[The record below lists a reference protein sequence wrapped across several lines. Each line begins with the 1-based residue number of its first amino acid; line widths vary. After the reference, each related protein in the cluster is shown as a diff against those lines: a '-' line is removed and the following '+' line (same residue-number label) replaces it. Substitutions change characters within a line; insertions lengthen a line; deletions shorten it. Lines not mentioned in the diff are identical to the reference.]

1 MEGPSLN
8 LEKEVERQKDA
19 LIKATQ
25 EIIALRSVESDAAE
39 GCPFGAEIGQ
49 ALECALAISRRL
61 GFRTVNLDGYVGYAE
76 YGSGDD
82 YVAVLGHLDVVPEG
96 GNWTYPPYG
105 GKIHEGRLYG
115 RGTSDD
121 KGPIMAALFGL
132 AAIKNL
138 NLPLT
143 KRVRILFG
151 TSEETGSKD
160 MDYYAGREKPP
171 VAGFTPDASFP
182 AIYAEKGG
190 CKFTLAKK
198 LTAAG
203 DGDSLR
209 LLSLHAGERVN
220 IVPDRA
226 EAVLSAREPQAL
238 VAACAAFAADK
249 KVQLEASA
257 SADGT
262 VKIVS
267 RGKAAHGSLPHQGT
281 NAAMQLLAFL
291 AERQLP
297 ADLVAYLRAVT
308 IAIGRET
315 DGRSLGVAYRDEE
328 SGSLTL
334 NAGLLRF
341 TGDSIALTCDVR
353 FPVTWTGERLIEKVK
368 SAAERLGVDLASF
381 SFGKPLFFPK
391 DHPLIVTL
399 QKVFTTATG
408 TTVDP
413 IAIGG
418 GTYAK
423 HLPNTVAFGP
433 QFPGQP
439 DLCHQ
444 PDEYITLDDLI
455 LCAKIYARAIY
466 ELAR

>member
-1 MEGPSLN
+1 MGEGLTLN
-8 LEKEVERQKDA
+8 LEKEVERQTDA

-25 EIIALRSVESDAAE
+25 EIITLRSVESDAVD
-39 GCPFGAEIGQ
+39 GCPFGAEVGR
-49 ALECALAISRRL
+49 ALECALQIARGM
-61 GFRTVNLDGYVGYAE
+61 GFHTVNLDGYVGYAE
-76 YGSGDD
+76 YGSGED

-105 GKIHEGRLYG
+105 GEIHEGRLYG
-115 RGTSDD
+115 RGASDD

-132 AAIKNL
+132 AAVKNL

-143 KRVRILFG
+143 KRVRIIFG

-182 AIYAEKGG
+182 TIYAEKGG

-203 DGDSLR
+203 DSVRLR
-209 LLSLHAGERVN
+209 SLHAGERVN

-238 VAACAAFAADK
+238 INACAAFANCH
-249 KVQLEASA
+249 KVELGASLA
-257 SADGT
+257 ADGT
-262 VKIVS
+262 VQIVS
-267 RGKAAHGSLPHQGT
+267 RGKAAHGSLPHQGI

-291 AERQLP
+291 AECQLP
-297 ADLVAYLRAVT
+297 ADLVSYLKAVT
-308 IAIGRET
+308 DAIGRET
-315 DGRSLGVAYRDEE
+315 DGRSLGIAYRDEA

-341 TGDSIALTCDVR
+341 TGDTVALTCDVR
-353 FPVTWTGERLIEKVK
+353 FPVTWTGEQLIEKLQ
-368 SAAERLGVDLASF
+368 SAANNLGIDLASF
-381 SFGKPLFFPK
+381 TFGKPLFFPK
-391 DHPLIVTL
+391 DHSLITTL
-399 QKVFTTATG
+399 QKVFTTVTG

-444 PDEYITLDDLI
+444 PDEYITLDDLV

>member
-1 MEGPSLN
+1 ME
-8 LEKEVERQKDA
+8 LEKAVERQRDA

-25 EIIALRSVESDAAE
+25 ELIAVRSVEGDAVT
-39 GCPFGAEIGQ
+39 GFPFGAEVGQ
-49 ALECALAISRRL
+49 ALERALQIARGL

-76 YGSGDD
+76 YGSGED
-82 YVAVLGHLDVVPEG
+82 YVAALGHLDVVPEG

-105 GKIHEGRLYG
+105 GEIHDGKLYG
-115 RGTSDD
+115 RGATDD
-121 KGPIMAALFGL
+121 KGPSMAALFAL
-132 AAIKNL
+132 AAIKDL
-138 NLPLT
+138 GLPLS

-151 TSEETGSKD
+151 TNEETGSKD
-160 MDYYAGREKPP
+160 LAYYASREKPP
-171 VAGFTPDASFP
+171 VAGFTPDAAFP

-190 CKFTLAKK
+190 CKFTLSKK
-198 LTAAG
+198 LTG
-203 DGDSLR
+203 TGGSVR

-226 EAVLSAREPQAL
+226 EAVVSAREPQQL
-238 VAACAAFAADK
+238 ITACAAFAASRS
-249 KVQLEASA
+249 VQIEASPA
-257 SADGT
+257 ADGT
-262 VKIVS
+262 VALVS
-267 RGKAAHGSLPHQGT
+267 RGKAAHASLPHQGI

-291 AERQLP
+291 AECELP
-297 ADLVAYLRAVT
+297 ADSLAYLKAVT
-308 IAIGRET
+308 AAIGEET
-315 DGRSLGVAYRDEE
+315 DGSSLGIAYRDDA

-341 TGDSIALTCDVR
+341 TGDTIALTCDVR
-353 FPVTWTGERLIEKVK
+353 FPVTWTGEQVITKVR
-368 SAAERLGVDLASF
+368 SAADRLGIELASF

-391 DHPLIVTL
+391 DHPLIATL
-399 QKVFTTATG
+399 QTVFTTVTG
-408 TTVDP
+408 TAIEP

-423 HLPNTVAFGP
+423 HLANTVAFGP

-444 PDEYITLDDLI
+444 PDEYIALDDLV

-466 ELAR
+466 ELAK